1 MLVYTYILNIARGG
15 AMQYQIGKYVFKTTE
30 KDNRIF
36 WANDYFW
43 DKWPKLAKLGLVY
56 ADHSKASPSN
66 FGHVDIRVN
75 LQEAQE
81 HCVISN
87 R

>member
-1 MLVYTYILNIARGG
+1 MR
-15 AMQYQIGKYVFKTTE
+15 YQIGPYIFKTTE

-36 WANDYFW
+36 WGNDNFW
-43 DKWPKLAKLGLVY
+43 NDWPKLAKLGLVY
-56 ADHSKASPSN
+56 ADDSKASASN

-81 HCVISN
+81 HCVKSEDN
-87 R
+87 